1 MRRILLVLIVAAGLA
16 LGGGVAAAD
25 PGSYEVSRS
34 WLLTYRNGTPT
45 VVPRIQDDVVEV
57 VCRHGDQMTR
67 YKVNNAG
74 LVAAVFPRIDGTGV
88 QVQPE
93 FAEETARLRITV
105 TCQR

>member
-1 MRRILLVLIVAAGLA
+1 MRRILIVLIVAAGLA
-16 LGGGVAAAD
+16 LSGGVATAS

-34 WLLTYRNGTPT
+34 WLLAYRNGTPT
-45 VVPRIQDDVVEV
+45 IVPPIQDDVVEV
-57 VCRHGDQMTR
+57 VCRHGDQMTS
-67 YKVNNAG
+67 YEVNNPE

-93 FAEETARLRITV
+93 FAEETARLRVTV